1 MSSILYCCAL
11 ISVTATLCQ
20 LGSRKG
26 SELSLELCFELGFA
40 KPLCAGHLQWQQH
53 PRQRSPVG
61 SADPACGW
69 YPSLWGARAA
79 GNEAFGDRWSRR
91 DGRKVEQKE
100 EIASKSPG
108 VMPSW
113 SG

>member
-1 MSSILYCCAL
+1 MQDTCSGSSILAN
-11 ISVTATLCQ
+11 A
-20 LGSRKG
+20 R
-26 SELSLELCFELGFA
+26 
-40 KPLCAGHLQWQQH
+40 
-53 PRQRSPVG
+53 
-61 SADPACGW
+61 
-69 YPSLWGARAA
+69 LWGVQILHVDGILHCGVQGAA